1 MIRSLNLLQLG
12 LVVVRTIYYTCNA
25 QKMIL
30 RFITDII
37 VFLSSSVK
45 FALGASAVVT
55 GNMGISGTVS
65 SVLGGITGIL
75 IFTYLGS
82 YIRIWLIKTFP
93 KHFNKRFSRSTR
105 FLVKVRQHAG
115 LTGIAF
121 LTPIFLSI
129 PVGVLL
135 ALDLTTHKAKI
146 VYSMVASCI
155 FWSAVFFV
163 PYFVFNI
170 NVIGWVKNMF

>member
-1 MIRSLNLLQLG
+1 
-12 LVVVRTIYYTCNA
+12 
-25 QKMIL
+25 
-30 RFITDII
+30 
-37 VFLSSSVK
+37 
-45 FALGASAVVT
+45 
-55 GNMGISGTVS
+55 
-65 SVLGGITGIL
+65 
-75 IFTYLGS
+75 
-82 YIRIWLIKTFP
+82 
-93 KHFNKRFSRSTR
+93 
-105 FLVKVRQHAG
+105 LVKVRQHAG